1 MKKRIALAYSGGLD
15 TTVIVPW
22 LKENYDCE
30 VIAVCGDVGQDCDWA
45 GLERKA
51 ISSGAVKL
59 IVSDLKKEFVEDY
72 LWPLV
77 KSGSAYEGRYLL
89 GTSAARPLI
98 AKSLTETALAEG
110 CSAIAHGCTGKG
122 NDQVRFELAI
132 KAFAPEMEIIA
143 PWRIWDISSR
153 EQEIEYL
160 EKRNIP
166 VPMKKSDSY
175 SRDDNMWHISHEGLD
190 LEDPW
195 NEPKY
200 EGDMLKMIT
209 APSKAPDAGEY
220 VELEFVQG
228 VPVSLNGK
236 KLDGV
241 SLIKEL
247 NKIAGKHG
255 VGILDMVE
263 NRVVGMKSRGVYE
276 TPAGTVLMEAHAKL
290 EQICLDRKTLSFK
303 MQVGQKFADTL
314 YEGEWFCPLREAIC
328 AFIDSTQRNVSGVV
342 RLKLWKGSVID
353 AGVKSPYSLYD
364 ASLAS
369 FTTGPLFSHKDSEGF
384 INLFGLPTKVRAR
397 LNARIRAD
405 GAALP
410 KGAVPGKDGFEAT
423 AGD

>member
-1 MKKRIALAYSGGLD
+1 MKKKIALAYSGGLD

-22 LKENYDCE
+22 LKENYDCD
-30 VIAVCGDVGQDCDWA
+30 VIAVCGDVGQECDWA
-45 GLERKA
+45 SLEKKA

-59 IVSDLKKEFVEDY
+59 IVEHLEKEFVADY

-77 KSGSAYEGRYLL
+77 KSGSYYEGRYLL

-98 AKSLTETALAEG
+98 AKSLTEVALAEG

-132 KAFAPEMEIIA
+132 KAFAPAMEIIA
-143 PWRIWDISSR
+143 PWRIWDLASR

-175 SRDDNMWHISHEGLD
+175 SRDDNIWHISHEGLD

-195 NEPKY
+195 NEPKLD
-200 EGDMLKMIT
+200 GMLKMT
-209 APSKAPDAGEY
+209 TPPSKAPDESEY
-220 VELEFVQG
+220 VVLDFEQG
-228 VPVSLNGK
+228 VPVALNGK
-236 KLDGV
+236 KMDGV
-241 SLIKEL
+241 ELIKAL

-276 TPAGTVLMEAHAKL
+276 TPAGTVIMEAHAKL
-290 EQICLDRKTLSFK
+290 EQICLDRKTLAFK

-314 YEGEWFCPLREAIC
+314 YEGEWFCPLREALC
-328 AFIDSTQRNVSGVV
+328 AFIDSTQRNVTGTV
-342 RLKLWKGSVID
+342 RLKLWKGSITD
-353 AGVKSPYSLYD
+353 AGMKSPYSLYD

-397 LNARIRAD
+397 LNARIAAD

-410 KGAVPGKDGFEAT
+410 KGAKLGKDGFEAT

>member
-1 MKKRIALAYSGGLD
+1 MKKKIALSYSGGLD

-30 VIAVCGDVGQDCDWA
+30 VIAVCGDVGQECDWA
-45 GLERKA
+45 SLEKKA
-51 ISSGAVKL
+51 IASGAAKL
-59 IVSDLKKEFVEDY
+59 IIKDLKKEFVEDY

-77 KSGSAYEGRYLL
+77 KSGSYYEGRYLL

-132 KAFAPEMEIIA
+132 KAFAPEMEVIA

-160 EKRNIP
+160 EKRGIP

-175 SRDDNMWHISHEGLD
+175 SRDDNLWHISHEGLD

-195 NEPKY
+195 NEPKLDS
-200 EGDMLKMIT
+200 GMLKMTT
-209 APSKAPDAGEY
+209 APSKAPDEPEY
-220 VELEFVQG
+220 VSLDFEEG
-228 VPVSLNGK
+228 VPVAIDGK

-241 SLIKEL
+241 SLIKAL
-247 NKIAGKHG
+247 NVIAGRHG
-255 VGILDMVE
+255 CGILDMVE

-276 TPAGTVLMEAHAKL
+276 TPGGSVIMEAHAKL
-290 EQICLDRKTLSFK
+290 EQICLDRKTLAFK
-303 MQVGQKFADTL
+303 VQVGQRFADTM
-314 YEGEWFCPLREAIC
+314 YEGEWFCPLREALC
-328 AFIDSTQRNVSGVV
+328 AFIDSTQRKVCGTV
-342 RLKLWKGSVID
+342 RLKLWKGSIAS
-353 AGVKSPYSLYD
+353 AGMKSPYSLYD

-397 LNARIRAD
+397 LEARIKAD

-410 KGAVPGKDGFEAT
+410 AGAKPGEGGYIAT

>member
-1 MKKRIALAYSGGLD
+1 MKKKIALAYSGGLD

-30 VIAVCGDVGQDCDWA
+30 VIAVCADVGQECDWA
-45 GLERKA
+45 SLEKKA

-59 IVSDLKKEFVEDY
+59 IVQDLKKEFVEDFI
-72 LWPLV
+72 WPLV
-77 KSGSAYEGRYLL
+77 KSGSSYEGRYLL

-98 AKSLTETALAEG
+98 AKNLTQTALAEG

-132 KAFAPEMEIIA
+132 KAFAPEMEVIA

-153 EQEIEYL
+153 EEEIEYL
-160 EKRNIP
+160 EKRGIP

-175 SRDDNMWHISHEGLD
+175 SRDDNLWHISHEGLD

-195 NEPKY
+195 NEPNY
-200 EGDMLKMIT
+200 DGDMLKMIT
-209 APSKAPDAGEY
+209 PPSKAPDTPEY
-220 VELEFVQG
+220 VELEFEKG
-228 VPVSLNGK
+228 VPVALNGK
-236 KLDGV
+236 KMDGV
-241 SLIKEL
+241 ALIGEL
-247 NKIAGKHG
+247 NTIAGRHG

-276 TPAGTVLMEAHAKL
+276 TPGGTVIMEAHAKL
-290 EQICLDRKTLSFK
+290 EQLCLDRKTLSFK
-303 MQVGQKFADTL
+303 MQVGQRFADTL
-314 YEGEWFCPLREAIC
+314 YEGEWFCPLREALC
-328 AFIDSTQRNVSGVV
+328 AFIDSTQRYVCGTV
-342 RLKLWKGSVID
+342 RLKLWKGSITD
-353 AGVKSPYSLYD
+353 AGAKSPYSLYD

-369 FTTGPLFSHKDSEGF
+369 FTTGPLFSHKDSTGF

-397 LNARIRAD
+397 LEARIKAE

-410 KGAVPGKDGFEAT
+410 KGVSPGKAGFT
-423 AGD
+423 PSAGD